1 MDFSKI
7 NWKKNA
13 LIWGIPLVGVV
24 LLSFFPQY
32 GSAYWVTRLTYF
44 MMYIILAVAWTIFS
58 GATGYIS
65 LASSAFFGVG
75 IYAAALLGESMPL
88 IFVVLIGG
96 AASFVLA
103 FIFGAITLRLRGIYF
118 AMFTFGLVLLFKELI
133 YYYEINVEGLR
144 GRFVVLQSNET
155 IYYYLLGIFVVTM
168 IVAYLI
174 RRSKYGLA
182 LQSIGQN
189 EEAAAHTGVN
199 VTMVKILTFAT
210 SAIFMG
216 AAGVIMA
223 TKWTYVDPGVAFNL
237 MISFTP
243 VLMAIFGGMGNI
255 YGPVIGAVLFAY
267 LQEVLTTGEWSNYY
281 MLIFG
286 AVLIAAIVFM
296 PNGLMGL
303 IQKLVGLVRKWRKGG
318 SEVQNANT

>member
-1 MDFSKI
+1 MVFSKI
-7 NWKKNA
+7 NWQKA
-13 LIWGIPLVGVV
+13 TVTWGIPLVAIILLGFLPLYGWVYGVT
-24 LLSFFPQY
+24 LF
-32 GSAYWVTRLTYF
+32 TYF
-44 MMYIILAVAWTIFS
+44 LLYIILTVSWVIFS
-58 GATGYIS
+58 GTTGYIS
-65 LASSAFFGVG
+65 LASAAFFGVG
-75 IYAAALLGESMPL
+75 IYAAAILGEEMPL

-133 YYYEINVEGLR
+133 YYYEINIEGLR
-144 GRFVVLQSNET
+144 GRFVVLESNET
-155 IYYYLLGIFVVTM
+155 IYYYLLGIFVVTI

-174 RRSKYGLA
+174 RRSKFGLA

-199 VTMVKILTFAT
+199 VTMVKILTFAV
-210 SAIFMG
+210 SATFMG
-216 AAGVIMA
+216 AAGVVMA

-267 LQEVLTTGEWSNYY
+267 IQEVLTTGDLKNYY

-286 AVLIAAIVFM
+286 TILVATILFL

-303 IQKLVGLVRKWRKGG
+303 IQNIWKRITGEKRALARG
-318 SEVQNANT
+318 

>member
-1 MDFSKI
+1 MVFSKI
-7 NWKKNA
+7 NWKKTA
-13 LIWGIPLVGVV
+13 IIWGIPLVILVILGLLPLYGWAYGVT
-24 LLSFFPQY
+24 LF
-32 GSAYWVTRLTYF
+32 TYF
-44 MMYIILAVAWTIFS
+44 LLYIILTVSWVIFS
-58 GATGYIS
+58 GTTGYIS
-65 LASSAFFGVG
+65 LASAAFFGVG
-75 IYAAALLGESMPL
+75 IYAAALLGEEMPL

-174 RRSKYGLA
+174 RRSKFGLA

-189 EEAAAHTGVN
+189 EEAAAHSGVN
-199 VTMVKILTFAT
+199 VTMVKILTFAV

-243 VLMAIFGGMGNI
+243 VLMAIFGGMGNL
-255 YGPVIGAVLFAY
+255 YGPVIGAVLFTY
-267 LQEVLTTGEWSNYY
+267 IQEVLTTGDLKRYY

-286 AVLIAAIVFM
+286 VVLIGAIVFM
-296 PNGLMGL
+296 PNGLVGL
-303 IQKLVGLVRKWRKGG
+303 IQKGWRLVQKWWKGG
-318 SEVQNANT
+318 SAEQHADT

>member
-13 LIWGIPLVGVV
+13 IIWGIPLVGVV
-24 LLSFFPQY
+24 LLSFLPSY
-32 GSAYWVTRLTYF
+32 GSAYWVTRFTYF
-44 MMYIILAVAWTIFS
+44 LMYIILAVAWTIFS
-58 GATGYIS
+58 GTTGYIS

-88 IFVVLIGG
+88 IFVVFIGG

-133 YYYEINVEGLR
+133 YYYEINIENLR

-174 RRSKYGLA
+174 RRSKFGLA

-189 EEAAAHTGVN
+189 EEAAAHMGVN
-199 VTMVKILTFAT
+199 VTMVKILTFAI

-255 YGPVIGAVLFAY
+255 YGPVIGAVLFTY
-267 LQEVLTTGEWSNYY
+267 IQEVLTTGDLKNYY

-296 PNGLMGL
+296 PNGLMGV
-303 IQKLVGLVRKWRKGG
+303 IQKLVGVVRKWRKGG